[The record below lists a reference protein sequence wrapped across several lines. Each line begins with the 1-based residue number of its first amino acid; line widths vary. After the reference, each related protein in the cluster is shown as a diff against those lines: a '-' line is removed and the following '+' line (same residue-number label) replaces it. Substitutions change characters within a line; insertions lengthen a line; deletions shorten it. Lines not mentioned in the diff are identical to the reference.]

1 MAEDNLGG
9 DFKNIGDVFKAYQG
23 ALNLKDTI
31 NKIYDGINSI
41 NRNFGE
47 SRLRAVEFSNAITD
61 SAASLVRVGAS
72 LDDIDGTITAIAAGA
87 RRSVV
92 ETTETLT
99 EVYAAAQLIG
109 EAADP
114 RRLVE
119 SFQEAGYEIS
129 QVGENVAESIGYV
142 QTLGLNSRQI
152 MSDVVSRMEYMNRF
166 NFSDGVLGL
175 TKMAAQASML
185 RFDMANTAKF
195 ADSVMNP
202 QGAIEMASAFQ
213 RLGVMAGDLVD
224 PFVLMDKSIND
235 PAGLQDSLINM
246 TKQFTMFDEKTQSF
260 KIAPG
265 AQRQIKEIAEA
276 AGMTSAEF
284 TKTALAAADMDRRLA
299 QINLSIN
306 ASEEEKMLVA
316 NMAKMGS
323 GQYKGEY
330 VVQIKDDEGKDQIK
344 RLSELQG
351 EDFEKLRQIQESA
364 PKTVEDIQRSQ
375 LGVMETIQR
384 DLAAL
389 PIQFAYALGGQSG
402 IVRGAEALKRAGD
415 DFFGSLYSKDVLGSG
430 EDMRKFFEVMGDDFK
445 NVLDKASKGDM
456 NAIKEISAKVEE
468 RVSQLDT
475 KVVAK
480 FQTFVSQ
487 LGIEKPRSKEEEFYN
502 KNIAGSIQNALNIQA
517 KESETTTQRDVN
529 VNGQIR
535 FVIDAPSGVDT
546 ARLTQYVESPEFR
559 NALSKVLNDIED
571 TGTRPISTQRR

>member
-1 MAEDNLGG
+1 M
-9 DFKNIGDVFKAYQG
+9 
-23 ALNLKDTI
+23 NLKDTI

-284 TKTALAAADMDRRLA
+284 TK
-299 QINLSIN
+299 
-306 ASEEEKMLVA
+306 
-316 NMAKMGS
+316 
-323 GQYKGEY
+323 
-330 VVQIKDDEGKDQIK
+330 
-344 RLSELQG
+344 
-351 EDFEKLRQIQESA
+351 
-364 PKTVEDIQRSQ
+364 PH
-375 LGVMETIQR
+375 
-384 DLAAL
+384 
-389 PIQFAYALGGQSG
+389 
-402 IVRGAEALKRAGD
+402 
-415 DFFGSLYSKDVLGSG
+415 
-430 EDMRKFFEVMGDDFK
+430 
-445 NVLDKASKGDM
+445 
-456 NAIKEISAKVEE
+456 
-468 RVSQLDT
+468 
-475 KVVAK
+475 
-480 FQTFVSQ
+480 
-487 LGIEKPRSKEEEFYN
+487 
-502 KNIAGSIQNALNIQA
+502 
-517 KESETTTQRDVN
+517 
-529 VNGQIR
+529 
-535 FVIDAPSGVDT
+535 
-546 ARLTQYVESPEFR
+546 
-559 NALSKVLNDIED
+559 
-571 TGTRPISTQRR
+571 